1 MKHIVESK
9 VLRRVVALGVMPLVL
24 AIVSGFT
31 GPPDSEYFLKINK
44 SINLFGEVYK
54 KIAIDYVDEVDP
66 EKFMEAGID
75 GMLGSL
81 DPYTVYIDRENSDE
95 MELLTTGKYGGIGV
109 TIGQRDGIIQIITV
123 MDGYSAQRQG
133 ILPGDRLI
141 EVDGVNV
148 ANKRPDDVRS
158 LTRGEPGT
166 ETHVTVMREGEKEPL
181 KFVLIREEI
190 QLKNV
195 TYSELRPDGIGYV
208 RLERFSNTAGD
219 EVRQAIQEMKLKG
232 PIKGMILDLRGNP
245 GGLLKSAVDVV
256 SKFVPRGSPI
266 VDTRGR
272 SPESERKF
280 TAAEEPL
287 LPTTPL
293 IILTD
298 RNSASASE
306 IVCGALQDL
315 DRGLIVGTRTFGKG
329 LVQDVERLSYGSQLK
344 YTTAR
349 YYIPS
354 GRSIQEI
361 DYMHKDG
368 NGVFATVP
376 DSLKRAYKTAHGR
389 SVYEYG
395 GITPDSVVKEEEL
408 GPMVRELY
416 RKSMFFRFV
425 NAYMGEHKGRPFT
438 GVTDEQVEAFRKF
451 LEEQKF
457 DYQEEADT
465 KLAEVRQIAVRS
477 HYNKEVLADLDL
489 LKAAMEKE
497 KTRGFDRY
505 KDHITDGL
513 NIEFMARAKGEEG
526 RIAASLKD
534 DPQFET
540 AVSILKNSG
549 EYSRKING

>member
-425 NAYMGEHKGRPFT
+425 NAYMGEHKSQPFT

>member
-457 DYQEEADT
+457 DYQEEANT

>member
-24 AIVSGFT
+24 VIVSGFT
-31 GPPDSEYFLKINK
+31 GPPDSQYFLKINK
-44 SINLFGEVYK
+44 GINLFGEVYK

-81 DPYTVYIDRENSDE
+81 DPYTVYIDKENSDE

-148 ANKRPDDVRS
+148 ANKKPDDVRS

-425 NAYMGEHKGRPFT
+425 NAYMGEHKSQPFT

>member
-1 MKHIVESK
+1 MV
-9 VLRRVVALGVMPLVL
+9 
-24 AIVSGFT
+24 
-31 GPPDSEYFLKINK
+31 
-44 SINLFGEVYK
+44 
-54 KIAIDYVDEVDP
+54 
-66 EKFMEAGID
+66 
-75 GMLGSL
+75 
-81 DPYTVYIDRENSDE
+81 
-95 MELLTTGKYGGIGV
+95 
-109 TIGQRDGIIQIITV
+109 
-123 MDGYSAQRQG
+123 
-133 ILPGDRLI
+133 
-141 EVDGVNV
+141 
-148 ANKRPDDVRS
+148 
-158 LTRGEPGT
+158 
-166 ETHVTVMREGEKEPL
+166 
-181 KFVLIREEI
+181 
-190 QLKNV
+190 
-195 TYSELRPDGIGYV
+195 
-208 RLERFSNTAGD
+208 
-219 EVRQAIQEMKLKG
+219 
-232 PIKGMILDLRGNP
+232 LDLRGNP

-298 RNSASASE
+298 HNSASASE
-306 IVCGALQDL
+306 IVSGALQDL

-368 NGVFATVP
+368 NGIFATVP
-376 DSLKRAYKTAHGR
+376 DSLRRAYKTAHGR

-395 GITPDSVVKEEEL
+395 GITPDSVVKEQEL

-425 NAYMGEHKGRPFT
+425 NAYMGEHKGQPFT

-477 HYNKEVLADLDL
+477 HYNTEVLADLDL

-505 KDHITDGL
+505 KDHIADGL
-513 NIEFMARAKGEEG
+513 NTEFMARAKGEEG

-540 AVSILKNSG
+540 AVSILKNPG